1 MSVRLPYD
9 PEVMT
14 PLPTGLVVRLVDH
27 ARLVLRR
34 ELRWNDP
41 DADAVE
47 VLESFLATRDGGPAR
62 SLPTPSAE
70 PGDLLVKVGRAEFWT
85 FTVGGWRELAP
96 VELVFYGETPHG
108 EEFRTAEPPDFGGG
122 AQKRRLGPIS
132 DHGAHGGISGAAQN
146 VGEAPPTPPLI
157 RAADE
162 LHTLAGA
169 IRRTIE
175 VAELPDLGVD
185 DRLRAFA
192 EGLETAERIVTG
204 LER

>member
-85 FTVGGWRELAP
+85 FTVTAGASSPPSSSSSTAKR
-96 VELVFYGETPHG
+96 PHG
-108 EEFRTAEPPDFGGG
+108 EEFRSRA
-122 AQKRRLGPIS
+122 S
-132 DHGAHGGISGAAQN
+132 
-146 VGEAPPTPPLI
+146 PTSAVP
-157 RAADE
+157 A
-162 LHTLAGA
+162 
-169 IRRTIE
+169 
-175 VAELPDLGVD
+175 
-185 DRLRAFA
+185 
-192 EGLETAERIVTG
+192 
-204 LER
+204 